1 MSIIP
6 PISPLATPGSREVVY
21 PSSDG
26 RPVAETPIHR
36 KNLLLTI
43 DVLEDW
49 FAAEPLVY
57 VSGNMFV
64 YYVQGDKWKHV
75 SPDVFVVRGVPKDKP
90 RDYYLVWEEG
100 ASPDLVIEFTSKS
113 TRDEDVEQKL
123 TLYRDVLKVSEF
135 FLFDPHREYLDPP
148 LQGYRLREGRYELVS
163 PLSGRLP
170 SEVLALHLE
179 DDGDELRLYDPVTRR
194 WLPTPKED
202 AAAAKARAAEERLRA
217 NELQRRAEEQQRR
230 ADEQQRRAEEQQG
243 RADEQQAQAKAERII
258 AEAER
263 QRAEERQ
270 VEIDRLH
277 RELEALRRQQPG
289 G

>member
-1 MSIIP
+1 
-6 PISPLATPGSREVVY
+6 
-21 PSSDG
+21 
-26 RPVAETPIHR
+26 VAETPIHR

-49 FAAEPLVY
+49 FAAEAQVY

-75 SPDVFVVRGVPKDKP
+75 SPDVFVARGVPKDKP

-113 TRDEDVEQKL
+113 TREEDVDQKL
-123 TLYRDVLKVSEF
+123 ALYRDVLKVSEF

-148 LQGYRLREGRYELVS
+148 LQGHRLREGRYEQVS
-163 PLSGRLP
+163 PLAGRLP
-170 SEVLALHLE
+170 SEVLGLHLE

-202 AAAAKARAAEERLRA
+202 AAAAKAGAAQA
-217 NELQRRAEEQQRR
+217 WRRADEQQRR
-230 ADEQQRRAEEQQG
+230 ADEQQRRADEQQR
-243 RADEQQAQAKAERII
+243 RADEQQARAQAERKI

-263 QRAEERQ
+263 KCAEERQ
-270 VEIDRLH
+270 VEIERLH
-277 RELEALRRQQPG
+277 RELEALRRQQSG

>member
-6 PISPLATPGSREVVY
+6 PISPLATPGPRDVVY

-49 FAAEPLVY
+49 FATEALVY

-64 YYVQGDKWKHV
+64 YYVEGDKRKHV

-100 ASPDLVIEFTSKS
+100 ASPDLVIEFTSES
-113 TRDEDVEQKL
+113 THDEDVEQKL
-123 TLYRDVLKVSEF
+123 ALYRDVLNVSEF

-148 LQGYRLREGRYELVS
+148 LQGHRLREGRYELIS
-163 PLSGRLP
+163 PLAGRLP
-170 SEVLALHLE
+170 SEVLGLHLE
-179 DDGDELRLYDPVTRR
+179 DNGDELRLYDPLTRR

-202 AAAAKARAAEERLRA
+202 AAAAKANAAEERLRA
-217 NELQRRAEEQQRR
+217 NEQQRRAEEQQRR
-230 ADEQQRRAEEQQG
+230 AEEQQRRAEEQQ
-243 RADEQQAQAKAERII
+243 AQAQAERII

-263 QRAEERQ
+263 KRAEERQ
-270 VEIDRLH
+270 VEIECLR
-277 RELEALRRQQPG
+277 RELEALRRQQSG